1 MGNEGSRMNRGSSF
15 RRRNSKSGQHY
26 IAGKIIKN
34 IWDYEIYINNESTKT
49 HSVISKASFYL
60 NIFRNK
66 LLKDGTHKQVIRH

>member
-34 IWDYEIYINNESTKT
+34 IQG
-49 HSVISKASFYL
+49 L
-60 NIFRNK
+60 RN
-66 LLKDGTHKQVIRH
+66 LCLC